1 MFKELLTSILLSSA
15 LPAAPLE
22 VSESE
27 MPALPNESAPFRGKV
42 NHRGYVG
49 HTWVGYPHVEN
60 PASLDMDP
68 MGRIFVA
75 EANRFWFG
83 VPDLRRAREM
93 IRGDFQSRTIE
104 DRLAMYDQYADK
116 RDRAWYTQTPDRLIR
131 LEDRD
136 GNGVA
141 DYRTLFS
148 DAFKEP
154 LDGIGFS
161 ILAERNATYFTCIPA
176 LRRLTDPDD
185 DGVADT
191 NDKIVNGFGVRVSF
205 IGHDL
210 HGITRGPDGRLY
222 FSIGDRGF
230 HVVDEKGKVHE
241 ASGRGAVFRC
251 DSNGSNFEVYAHGLR
266 NPQELAF
273 DNHGNLFTFD
283 NTGDIGDKAR
293 VVYVLDNSDSGWDMA
308 HQSPH
313 HYANA
318 LDWGNFHLSKSV
330 WVGQKMFET
339 YTKDQ
344 PQWVYPPIAHVGNG
358 PSGVTWMSGLSVAE
372 DLRDTF
378 LMTNYRGAANISN
391 VIQIALSPDGSSFKL
406 KKQST
411 FVEGV
416 AVADV
421 EHGYDGN
428 LYFADYGGG
437 WSVNKNGSIQVLRP
451 TDPKLKEIGAETAQM
466 FKKGFA
472 DRSLPELALLLE
484 HPDQR
489 VRQASQFAIVGK
501 GEDAVAVLSE
511 IVSQGIKG
519 QYAPLHALW
528 GLGQLYRQ
536 KAEGSADAIVDA
548 LSAED
553 PEIRANAARVV
564 GDSMVIEAQGDLL
577 KLLSD
582 SSARVVSLS
591 AIALG
596 RVAPKGDET
605 VVKALFAVAKL
616 NQGKDFEVTL
626 RHSLLSALDRVA
638 EDDQLTSFAKSE
650 EVEQRLLCV
659 LLLRRRASP
668 ELGQFLEDDSETVR
682 EEAILAIYDTEA
694 MDGPAGQKLLQVN
707 PKGLPFYHQA
717 RLVGACF
724 RVGSIESAVRL
735 SEFVTSGDL
744 DKETRGFAIKA
755 LSRWAEP
762 LDTDPVLGHYR
773 PVEASPVSLDEVSG
787 KIGDSFKELLEKE
800 KDPKIASLL
809 SSFAQKSGLSLDS
822 KTLRKQVADGK
833 LDAVVRVANLK
844 GLISKGEKE
853 DDPLLLQLTKD
864 EMELVRA
871 ASFGH
876 LIGRDLDPGY
886 ALSLK
891 ALKEDTFPVA
901 RSVLSSLILK
911 DSAKVIEIW
920 RNRELDV
927 RPELWLDVYLALSQS
942 DDAEPKQVAATY
954 AAGDPGRI
962 HALSLV
968 GGDPVEGEKVFR
980 NQGACLQCHKIGD
993 EGGIQGPELS
1003 LVGER
1008 LEPPKLLESL
1018 VNPSVEITPGY
1029 GLSNVTLLKGT
1040 SLVGRI
1046 AEKKDGIV
1054 TVISPD
1060 GKKTAVRE
1068 DQVKDIS
1075 PPVSAMPPL
1084 GLTLSPND
1092 LRNLIGFLQSRN
1104 KKFLADAK
1112 KADKHGE

>member
-1 MFKELLTSILLSSA
+1 M
-15 LPAAPLE
+15 
-22 VSESE
+22 
-27 MPALPNESAPFRGKV
+27 
-42 NHRGYVG
+42 
-49 HTWVGYPHVEN
+49 
-60 PASLDMDP
+60 
-68 MGRIFVA
+68 
-75 EANRFWFG
+75 
-83 VPDLRRAREM
+83 
-93 IRGDFQSRTIE
+93 
-104 DRLAMYDQYADK
+104 
-116 RDRAWYTQTPDRLIR
+116 
-131 LEDRD
+131 
-136 GNGVA
+136 
-141 DYRTLFS
+141 
-148 DAFKEP
+148 
-154 LDGIGFS
+154 
-161 ILAERNATYFTCIPA
+161 
-176 LRRLTDPDD
+176 
-185 DGVADT
+185 
-191 NDKIVNGFGVRVSF
+191 
-205 IGHDL
+205 
-210 HGITRGPDGRLY
+210 
-222 FSIGDRGF
+222 
-230 HVVDEKGKVHE
+230 
-241 ASGRGAVFRC
+241 
-251 DSNGSNFEVYAHGLR
+251 
-266 NPQELAF
+266 
-273 DNHGNLFTFD
+273 
-283 NTGDIGDKAR
+283 
-293 VVYVLDNSDSGWDMA
+293 
-308 HQSPH
+308 
-313 HYANA
+313 
-318 LDWGNFHLSKSV
+318 
-330 WVGQKMFET
+330 
-339 YTKDQ
+339 
-344 PQWVYPPIAHVGNG
+344 
-358 PSGVTWMSGLSVAE
+358 
-372 DLRDTF
+372 
-378 LMTNYRGAANISN
+378 
-391 VIQIALSPDGSSFKL
+391 
-406 KKQST
+406 
-411 FVEGV
+411 
-416 AVADV
+416 
-421 EHGYDGN
+421 
-428 LYFADYGGG
+428 
-437 WSVNKNGSIQVLRP
+437 
-451 TDPKLKEIGAETAQM
+451 
-466 FKKGFA
+466 
-472 DRSLPELALLLE
+472 
-484 HPDQR
+484 
-489 VRQASQFAIVGK
+489 
-501 GEDAVAVLSE
+501 
-511 IVSQGIKG
+511 
-519 QYAPLHALW
+519 
-528 GLGQLYRQ
+528 
-536 KAEGSADAIVDA
+536 
-548 LSAED
+548 
-553 PEIRANAARVV
+553 
-564 GDSMVIEAQGDLL
+564 
-577 KLLSD
+577 
-582 SSARVVSLS
+582 
-591 AIALG
+591 
-596 RVAPKGDET
+596 
-605 VVKALFAVAKL
+605 KALFAVAKL
-616 NQGKDFEVTL
+616 NQGKGFEVTL
-626 RHSLLSALDRVA
+626 RHSLLSALDRVSK
-638 EDDQLTSFAKSE
+638 DDQITSFAKSE
-650 EVEQRLLCV
+650 DVEQRLLCV

-668 ELGQFLEDDSETVR
+668 ELAQFLEDDSETVR
-682 EEAILAIYDTEA
+682 EEAILAVYDTEA

-744 DKETRGFAIKA
+744 DKEMRGFAIKA

-822 KTLRKQVADGK
+822 KTLRKQVADRK
-833 LDAVVRVANLK
+833 LDPVVRVANLK

-853 DDPLLLQLTKD
+853 DDSLLLQLTKD
-864 EMELVRA
+864 QMEVVRA

-886 ALSLK
+886 ALSFK
-891 ALKEDTFPVA
+891 ALKDDTFPVA
-901 RSVLSSLILK
+901 RSVLSSMILK
-911 DSAKVIEIW
+911 DAAKVIEIW

>member
-1 MFKELLTSILLSSA
+1 
-15 LPAAPLE
+15 
-22 VSESE
+22 
-27 MPALPNESAPFRGKV
+27 
-42 NHRGYVG
+42 
-49 HTWVGYPHVEN
+49 
-60 PASLDMDP
+60 MDP

-93 IRGDFQSRTIE
+93 IRDDFRSRTIV
-104 DRLAMYDQYADK
+104 DRLAMYDKHADK
-116 RDRAWYTQTPDRLIR
+116 RNRAWYTQTPDRLIR

-176 LRRLTDPDD
+176 LRKLTDPND

-191 NDKIVNGFGVRVSF
+191 NDKIVDGFGVRVSF

-222 FSIGDRGF
+222 FTVGDRGF
-230 HVVDEKGKVHE
+230 HVVDDNGTVHE

-251 DSNGSNFEVYAHGLR
+251 DSDGSNFEVYSHGLR

-318 LDWGNFHLSKSV
+318 LDWGDFHLSKSV

-358 PSGVTWMSGLSVAE
+358 PSGVTWLSGMSVAE

-391 VIQIALSPDGSSFKL
+391 VIQVALSPADSSFKL
-406 KKQST
+406 KKQSS
-411 FVEGV
+411 FMEGV

-451 TDPKLKEIGAETAQM
+451 TDPKLKEVGAETARM
-466 FKKGFA
+466 FQKGFA
-472 DRSLPELALLLE
+472 HRSLPELASFLE

-489 VRQASQFAIVGK
+489 VRQASQFAMVGK
-501 GEDAVAVLSE
+501 GTEAVPVFAEILRDGAESE
-511 IVSQGIKG
+511 
-519 QYAPLHALW
+519 YAALHALW

-536 KAEGSADAIVDA
+536 GVDGSADAIVDA
-548 LSAED
+548 FSAKN
-553 PEIRANAARVV
+553 PEVRANAARVV
-564 GDSMVIEAQGDLL
+564 GDSMVTEGHSGLL
-577 KLLSD
+577 KLLED
-582 SSARVVSLS
+582 SSPRVVSLS

-596 RVAPKGDET
+596 RVAPKGDDKA
-605 VVKALFAVAKL
+605 VNALFAVAKR
-616 NQGKDFEVTL
+616 NQGNDFEVAI

-638 EDDQLTSFAKSE
+638 KDDQLSEFSKSE

-668 ELGQFLEDDSETVR
+668 DLAQFLDDANEAVR
-682 EEAILAIYDTEA
+682 EEAVLAIYDTDA
-694 MDGPAGQKLLQVN
+694 MDGPAGQKLLLAN

-724 RVGSIESAVRL
+724 RIGSMESAVRL
-735 SEFVTSGDL
+735 SEFVSSDDL
-744 DKETRGFAIKA
+744 DKEIRGFAIKA
-755 LSRWAEP
+755 LMRWATP

-773 PVEASPVSLDEVSG
+773 PVKASPISLAEVVS
-787 KIGDSFKELLEKE
+787 KIGNDIKLLLEEEKE
-800 KDPKIASLL
+800 PKVASLL

-822 KTLRKQVADGK
+822 ETLRKQVVDTK
-833 LDAVVRVANLK
+833 LDPEVRVANLK

-853 DDPLLLQLTKD
+853 DDQLLLKLTKD
-864 EMELVRA
+864 ENEAVRA

-876 LIGRDLDPGY
+876 LIDRALDPDY
-886 ALSLK
+886 ALSMK
-891 ALKEDTFPVA
+891 ALKEDSFLVA
-901 RSVLSSLILK
+901 RSVISGLILK
-911 DSAKVIEIW
+911 DSARVIELW
-920 RNRELDV
+920 RTRELDI
-927 RPELWLDVYLALSQS
+927 RPELWLDLYLVLLQS
-942 DDAEPKQVAATY
+942 DDSEPKQVAATY
-954 AAGDPGRI
+954 AAGDPGRV

-968 GGDPVEGEKVFR
+968 GGDPTEGEKIFR
-980 NQGACLQCHKIGD
+980 NQGACLQCHKVGD
-993 EGGIQGPELS
+993 EGGIQGPELT

-1008 LEPPKLLESL
+1008 LQPPKLLESL
-1018 VNPSVEITPGY
+1018 VNPSAEITPGY

-1075 PPVSAMPPL
+1075 PPVSAMPPM
-1084 GLTLSPND
+1084 GLTLSSND

-1104 KKFLADAK
+1104 KKFLADAE